1 MQFHYIIKIMTI
13 NGQIRDKKLQYDIDR
28 KAAEIS
34 TKSSGKLHKYE
45 YLTASPVYLIEYI
58 SIYQYINTN
67 IQNIPIYLIEEA
79 KFPYSPLGKTFEK
92 QTKTIEDQGKKQIDA
107 LKNLKLKLIEEE
119 TKPIEDKPNNQSRA
133 AIIFSDLINKSK
145 ELMKELRDNVD
156 YNYLKFEYV
165 DKKMM
170 M

>member
-1 MQFHYIIKIMTI
+1 M
-13 NGQIRDKKLQYDIDR
+13 
-28 KAAEIS
+28 
-34 TKSSGKLHKYE
+34 
-45 YLTASPVYLIEYI
+45 
-58 SIYQYINTN
+58 
-67 IQNIPIYLIEEA
+67 
-79 KFPYSPLGKTFEK
+79 GKTFEK